1 MSELGQEALPVLH
14 PQFGVFGQLPF
25 DHQSLMVAA
34 VGGGGDGGAEQQ
46 L

>member
-34 VGGGGDGGAEQQ
+34 VGGGDGGAEQQ